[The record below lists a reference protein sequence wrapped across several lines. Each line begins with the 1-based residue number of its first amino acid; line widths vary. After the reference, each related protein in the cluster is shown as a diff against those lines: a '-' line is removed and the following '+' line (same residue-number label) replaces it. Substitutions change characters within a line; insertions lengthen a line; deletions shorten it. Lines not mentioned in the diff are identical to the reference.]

1 MLIAWKA
8 SLFGWRTD
16 WEYKPPGLWQE
27 LMWAFP
33 RHFGMHVMSFHRDWF
48 LFSEKFEQSNEP
60 IQRHIC
66 FETRVPEDEISKTFK
81 SFLYI
86 YIHVC
91 RYIYIY
97 IMGGWSCVDNGMT
110 FIKQTVV
117 KVFLWPQK
125 TAWWWHDPSE
135 EQLGKKSQRLGDLKL
150 RLVETRKDAAEVKKL
165 KMENYKLLSAA

>member
-1 MLIAWKA
+1 MCV
-8 SLFGWRTD
+8 D
-16 WEYKPPGLWQE
+16 
-27 LMWAFP
+27 
-33 RHFGMHVMSFHRDWF
+33 
-48 LFSEKFEQSNEP
+48 
-60 IQRHIC
+60 
-66 FETRVPEDEISKTFK
+66 
-81 SFLYI
+81 
-86 YIHVC
+86 
-91 RYIYIY
+91 IYIY